1 MDGGPRMQGFE
12 DSNEPVWLLLETTAD
27 IGAGPFEI
35 DGAKAQ
41 LTDAGI
47 RADVAGVRHFVPM
60 RYVRRV
66 WQAQPTDATPIPPT
80 PLPRPE
86 DNPGQRPPGVR

>member
-1 MDGGPRMQGFE
+1 MQGFE
-12 DSNEPVWLLLETTAD
+12 DSNEPVFLLLESTAD
-27 IGAGPFEI
+27 IGAGPFQI

-60 RYVRRV
+60 RYIRRV
-66 WQAQPTDATPIPPT
+66 WQTQVSTPPPAPAAPLIPAA
-80 PLPRPE
+80 LPP
-86 DNPGQRPPGVR
+86 QAKPPGT

>member
-1 MDGGPRMQGFE
+1 MQGFE
-12 DSNEPVWLLLETTAD
+12 DSNEPVFLLLETTAD

-47 RADVAGVRHFVPM
+47 RADVGGVRHFVPM
-60 RYVRRV
+60 RLIRRV
-66 WQAQPTDATPIPPT
+66 WQTQPASTTPAPAVPFVPATLPPT
-80 PLPRPE
+80 PEAP
-86 DNPGQRPPGVR
+86 

>member
-1 MDGGPRMQGFE
+1 MQGFE
-12 DSNEPVWLLLETTAD
+12 DSNEPVFLLLETTAD

-47 RADVAGVRHFVPM
+47 RADVNGVRHFVPM
-60 RYVRRV
+60 RFVRRI
-66 WQAQPTDATPIPPT
+66 WQSQAATPPPAPATPVGLPAPT
-80 PLPRPE
+80 PLPPGPPE
-86 DNPGQRPPGVR
+86 VR